1 MKGGEAGERITATWT
16 IVLKE
21 TAALSSQ
28 LVFLTRNILQVMKAS
43 FGKDTFILPNIVH
56 SLKVEN
62 CRQLNV
68 LLDIAGVIPNEMF
81 ILNSLML
88 YNIGNLTFLNT
99 KVNAIPPYQVILEN
113 ITNIDYIPSHSF
125 FNNMFDLILLRNV
138 TINHVE
144 SEAFMNI
151 TILKSFMWDR
161 VHVGVMNTSSISNV
175 IAPYGEAMFQD
186 STFGVLELVSV
197 HLAAP
202 NVQRSQVQSPALL
215 EFFFEAVDLERVQL
229 SLVTFNNC
237 RINDM
242 RLNAL
247 NVIADKFVFVN
258 NSGFKLVMPRAF
270 SIQAR
275 EISLIDNDFEYL
287 QTGAFESIS
296 PAMWYNSSE
305 KDVSYTFR
313 GNNITIA
320 DAGGL
325 HVDLYSYNTI
335 QAKLLLDNN
344 LFLCSCTHLGWLAV
358 VASPGD
364 HMLGLQEFHKA
375 LLDPRTKNMCWGAKC
390 NLPINVLEQ
399 MVQTELCFA
408 NMTNEDLCNYYY
420 STNQP
425 SCSSHNITDVMCIV
439 MFLVILVFMVKF

>member
-1 MKGGEAGERITATWT
+1 MADKK
-16 IVLKE
+16 IV
-21 TAALSSQ
+21 ALLPFVILSGIC
-28 LVFLTRNILQVMKAS
+28 LVNSEHELFFIDCTDPGWSCVYRTDDLINLAYQCDDIVGWKAS

-62 CRQLNV
+62 CRELNV
-68 LLDIAGVIPNEMF
+68 LLDIAGVLPTEMF
-81 ILNSLML
+81 ILHSLIL
-88 YNIGNLTFLNT
+88 YNIDNLTFLNT

-113 ITNIDYIPSHSF
+113 ITNIDYIPSYSF
-125 FNNMFDLILLRNV
+125 FNNVFDLILFRNV

-151 TILKSFMWDR
+151 TILKSLMWDR
-161 VHVGVMNTSSISNV
+161 VHVGVMNISSISNV
-175 IAPYGEAMFQD
+175 IAPYGEAVFQD
-186 STFGVLELVSV
+186 STFDVLELVSV

-202 NVQRSQVQSPALL
+202 NV
-215 EFFFEAVDLERVQL
+215 
-229 SLVTFNNC
+229 TFINC
-237 RINDM
+237 QINDM

-247 NVIADKFVFVN
+247 NVVADKFVFVN
-258 NSGFKLVMPRAF
+258 NSGFKLVMPSAF

-287 QTGAFESIS
+287 QTGALESIS
-296 PAMWYNSSE
+296 PAMWYNSSV

-313 GNNITIA
+313 GNNVTIA

-325 HVDLYSYNTI
+325 HVDLYSYNSI
-335 QAKLLLDNN
+335 QAKLFLDNN

-408 NMTNEDLCNYYY
+408 NMTNEDL
-420 STNQP
+420 
-425 SCSSHNITDVMCIV
+425 
-439 MFLVILVFMVKF
+439 